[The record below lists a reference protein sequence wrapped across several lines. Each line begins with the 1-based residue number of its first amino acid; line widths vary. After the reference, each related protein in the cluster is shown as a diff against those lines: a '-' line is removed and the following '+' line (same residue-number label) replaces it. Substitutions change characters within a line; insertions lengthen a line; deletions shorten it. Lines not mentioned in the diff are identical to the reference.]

1 MTRDEYWNKLVA
13 KHPRVET
20 HKVVMKP
27 ENFKSF
33 FEQVWEMAARSC
45 YHATADTIFPW
56 FNQR

>member
-13 KHPRVET
+13 KNPRIET

-33 FEQVWEMAARSC
+33 FEQVWEMSARSC
-45 YHATADTIFPW
+45 QNSKENDIFPW
-56 FNQR
+56 LNQR

>member
-13 KHPRVET
+13 KNPRIET
-20 HKVVMKP
+20 HKVVMTT

-45 YHATADTIFPW
+45 RKAKENDIFPW
-56 FNQR
+56 LSQR